1 VAHSIGS
8 RLDKQLSG
16 GIKMPKKTEVIQP
29 FNLRQSE
36 YEKMFE
42 QPIPEE
48 LMMHVILIPVRN
60 HDREVLKK
68 MHRKIDSFFPS
79 KFDEEKNNKMRTKP
93 SPRFYFNII
102 SQARTLIDCESLI
115 EPIQERWLVDGVYV
129 QIGFVNKISE
139 YAKSDFL
146 LSGLA
151 MLQYDQNVV
160 LSHSLDP
167 EDHTPHLV
175 PSEIADS
182 FHHQIGDL
190 YRSGRGVWCRE
201 LLEYR
206 DMWLIG
212 IRSMLT
218 GVDPFGAYDRFQEA
232 GGRYFLQFPKLSQ

>member
-1 VAHSIGS
+1 
-8 RLDKQLSG
+8 
-16 GIKMPKKTEVIQP
+16 MPKKTEVIQP

-218 GVDPFGAYDRFQEA
+218 GVDPFGAYDRFLDS
-232 GGRYFLQFPKLSQ
+232 GGRYFLQYPKLSQ

>member
-1 VAHSIGS
+1 
-8 RLDKQLSG
+8 
-16 GIKMPKKTEVIQP
+16 MPKKTEVIQP

-93 SPRFYFNII
+93 SNKFYFDII
-102 SQARTLIDCESLI
+102 SQYRMTIDCAGLFT
-115 EPIQERWLVDGVYV
+115 PLQDKWLVNGVYV
-129 QIGFVNKISE
+129 QIGFVNKIQE
-139 YAKSDFL
+139 TVDPDFIA
-146 LSGLA
+146 SSIA
-151 MLQYDQNVV
+151 MLHYDHCVATSN
-160 LSHSLDP
+160 SLDP